1 MVNVSIVIP
10 AYNEQDRIVS
20 CLANAVCQSV
30 APYEVIIV
38 DNRSNDRTCELVE
51 RFIANHPDSMVKLVH
66 QDKEQG
72 LIPTRNFGFSVAKG
86 DVFGRI
92 DADCMLKP
100 DWVEV
105 VTDIFD
111 NDPNAMGATGP
122 AVYYDMPAKRLGLE
136 GDNKVRKVTYRADN
150 DKVLL
155 FGSNMAVRAS
165 AWEKI
170 KDKVCRDKQDIMH
183 EDIDISLHLLD
194 QGLKTVYCEHMIT
207 GVSARRMDTS
217 FSSFRKY
224 MQRFQNTFDAHPN
237 HSRVHDTERT
247 LYALYPALRAFYP
260 VYQKYLSHRDV
271 NPAERIWSR
280 EQHSMNTASRNRGGR
295 RTKNR
300 SIGEH

>member
-1 MVNVSIVIP
+1 MVKVSIVIP
-10 AYNEQDRIVS
+10 AYNEQERIVS
-20 CLANAVCQSV
+20 CLSNAVCQSV
-30 APYEVIIV
+30 APYEVIVV
-38 DNRSNDRTCELVE
+38 DNKSSDKTCELVQ
-51 RFIANHPDSMVKLVH
+51 RFIDHQPSPSPVKLVH

-72 LIPTRNFGFSVAKG
+72 LIPTRDFGFSAALG
-86 DVFGRI
+86 DVYGRI

-105 VTDIFD
+105 VSDIFER
-111 NDPNAMGATGP
+111 DPSAMGATGP
-122 AVYYDMPAKRLGLE
+122 AVYYDMPAERLGLE
-136 GDNKVRKVTYRADN
+136 GDNKVRKVTYRADD

-170 KDKVCRDKQDIMH
+170 KDNVCRDKADIMH

-194 QGLKTVYCEHMIT
+194 QGLKTVYCETMIT

-237 HSRVHDTERT
+237 HTRAHDTERT

-260 VYQKYLSHRDV
+260 VYQKYLNHRNV
-271 NPAERIWSR
+271 NPARRIWSK
-280 EQHSMNTASRNRGGR
+280 EQHEISNHR
-295 RTKNR
+295 
-300 SIGEH
+300 

>member
-1 MVNVSIVIP
+1 MVKVSIVIP

-20 CLANAVCQSV
+20 CLTNAVCQSV
-30 APYEVIIV
+30 APYEIIV
-38 DNRSNDRTCELVE
+38 VDNKSNDRTCELVQ
-51 RFIANHPDSMVKLVH
+51 RFIDRCSDSSCVKLVH

-86 DVFGRI
+86 DVYGRI

-105 VTDIFD
+105 VTKIFER
-111 NDPNAMGATGP
+111 DPSAMGATGP
-122 AVYYDMPAKRLGLE
+122 AVYYDMPAKHLGLQ

-155 FGSNMAVRAS
+155 FGSNMAVRAN

-170 KDKVCRDKQDIMH
+170 KGKVCRDKADIMH

-194 QGLKTVYCEHMIT
+194 QGLKTVYCEKMIT
-207 GVSARRMDTS
+207 GVSARRMDTP

-237 HSRVHDTERT
+237 HTRAHDTEYT
-247 LYALYPALRAFYP
+247 LYALYPVLRAFYP
-260 VYQKYLSHRDV
+260 IYQNYLVHRCV
-271 NPAERIWSR
+271 NPARRIWSK
-280 EQHSMNTASRNRGGR
+280 EQHNIKTDQTPTSAG
-295 RTKNR
+295 K
-300 SIGEH
+300 EK

>member
-1 MVNVSIVIP
+1 MVKVSIVIP
-10 AYNEQDRIVS
+10 AYNEQERIVS

-51 RFIANHPDSMVKLVH
+51 QFIASHADSHVKLVH
-66 QDKEQG
+66 QNNEQG
-72 LIPTRNFGFSVAKG
+72 LIPTRNYGFSVATG
-86 DVFGRI
+86 DVYGRI

-105 VTDIFD
+105 VTNIFERD
-111 NDPNAMGATGP
+111 LSAMGATGP
-122 AVYYDMPAKRLGLE
+122 AVYYDMPAKHLGLE
-136 GDNKVRKVTYRADN
+136 GDNKVRQVTYRADN

-170 KDKVCRDKQDIMH
+170 KDKVCRDKPDIMH

-194 QGLKTVYCEHMIT
+194 QGLKTVYSEKMIT

-237 HSRVHDTERT
+237 HTRAHDTERT
-247 LYALYPALRAFYP
+247 LYVLYPALRAFYP
-260 VYQKYLSHRDV
+260 VYQKYLNRKNI
-271 NPAERIWSR
+271 NPAQRIWSK
-280 EQHSMNTASRNRGGR
+280 EQHQIHN
-295 RTKNR
+295 
-300 SIGEH
+300 H

>member
-1 MVNVSIVIP
+1 MVRVSIVIP

-20 CLANAVCQSV
+20 CLANAVCQTV
-30 APYEVIIV
+30 APYEVIVV
-38 DNRSNDRTCELVE
+38 DNRSTDQTAELVNH
-51 RFIANHPDSMVKLVH
+51 FIAENPDSGVRLIR
-66 QDKEQG
+66 QDQEQG
-72 LIPTRNFGFSVAKG
+72 LIPTRNFGFANALG

-111 NDPNAMGATGP
+111 HDPQAMGATGP

-136 GDNKVRKVTYRADN
+136 GDNKVRQVTYRADGG
-150 DKVLL
+150 KVLL

-165 AWEKI
+165 AWQRI
-170 KDKVCRDKQDIMH
+170 KDKVCRDKPDVMH
-183 EDIDISLHLLD
+183 EDIDISLHLID
-194 QGLKTVYCEHMIT
+194 QGLKTVYSPKMIT
-207 GVSARRMDTS
+207 GVSARRMDTP

-237 HSRVHDTERT
+237 HSRAHDTERT

-260 VYQKYLSHRDV
+260 VYQKYLVHRDI
-271 NPAERIWSR
+271 NPAERIWSK
-280 EQHSMNTASRNRGGR
+280 EQHGIRQEQTA
-295 RTKNR
+295 KQ
-300 SIGEH
+300 